1 MNTPAQVAPA
11 LSLRPYQ
18 IDAIAETRRRMA
30 RVRSVLINA
39 PTGAGKTI
47 LGCQI
52 IRLAV
57 EKQRRVLFLA
67 HRRELIDQCA
77 AKLDEAGVLH
87 HGVILAGHA
96 KARAPHAPVQVASIQ
111 TLIRRELPPA
121 DLVMIDECI
130 TGDSL
135 ILTDKGAIPIKDIR
149 IGIRAM
155 SYNNG
160 NVIYSEITDVWMSGE
175 KDVLEIA
182 VETGETI
189 RCTENHLLMTK
200 EGWTKAKDIMP
211 SSQLLLANAG
221 AEPFCKKTS
230 GDGSR
235 FSFQVTK
242 ESPAQEQEINGQWFS
257 MKSKLAL
264 LFAGAGAGKKRARNP
279 AIRLTSSSDTKEAAL
294 TTNTCKGMAAG
305 LYRGTP
311 RLTIQSAKQFLE
323 HFLETQASFIRTK
336 QAERLASVLTTAVP
350 KPHGQST
357 KQTSLKD
364 WAGNPQ
370 EGKTKDLGQLL
381 SQERQGV
388 FLILRRFISYA
399 SRMARKLLV
408 ENGLSRLEKSAWLGG
423 SAMTVQAAGAA
434 SICILKDTHWQ
445 RTKLFASGLGI
456 DMVRQVSAQE
466 SADISGSICLQTL
479 NEKSCQSSSNISQS
493 VCNTSWHQVAHVRR
507 LPQKESVYD
516 ITVAETHCF
525 FANGI
530 LTHNCHR
537 AMAKSYLN
545 LLANYPAAKIIG
557 LTATPERLDGKGL
570 GDLFD
575 DMVVVSTI
583 PNLIAEGFLVEPDCY
598 GAPSGGPDLSRV
610 KKSGGDYRE
619 DQLQAA
625 MDTTELTGELLTNW
639 QRLAA
644 NQKTIVFASGIDHS
658 QHIVNR
664 FRDAGVSAAHLDG
677 ATPLPLR
684 QQIIRDWQS
693 GALQVVS
700 NCAVLTEGFDFP
712 SLECCVLA
720 RPTQSVAMYLQ
731 QVGRVMRPA
740 PGKAGAMVLDHAGCF
755 NAHGL
760 PHDHREWTLE
770 GETER
775 RKRKKAPPKH
785 CRVCSLAHEADES
798 RWLLDSQPHLHGH
811 KALERAKAVLIA
823 GTGLVVC
830 PGCSMSD
837 CLICAAPFNAGSEA
851 PQCTNC
857 GALYTAEE
865 KEQPGDGERALPLE
879 SSDLL
884 ERWTES
890 PANARLKIKNEFAK
904 LINQAREK
912 GYKRGW
918 AFHQLKEK
926 YGDAA
931 LDALPR
937 HTGDWWR
944 QTA

>member
-1 MNTPAQVAPA
+1 MNTPVQVAPI

-121 DLVMIDECI
+121 DLVMIDE
-130 TGDSL
+130 
-135 ILTDKGAIPIKDIR
+135 
-149 IGIRAM
+149 
-155 SYNNG
+155 
-160 NVIYSEITDVWMSGE
+160 
-175 KDVLEIA
+175 
-182 VETGETI
+182 
-189 RCTENHLLMTK
+189 
-200 EGWTKAKDIMP
+200 
-211 SSQLLLANAG
+211 
-221 AEPFCKKTS
+221 
-230 GDGSR
+230 
-235 FSFQVTK
+235 
-242 ESPAQEQEINGQWFS
+242 
-257 MKSKLAL
+257 
-264 LFAGAGAGKKRARNP
+264 
-279 AIRLTSSSDTKEAAL
+279 
-294 TTNTCKGMAAG
+294 
-305 LYRGTP
+305 
-311 RLTIQSAKQFLE
+311 
-323 HFLETQASFIRTK
+323 
-336 QAERLASVLTTAVP
+336 
-350 KPHGQST
+350 
-357 KQTSLKD
+357 
-364 WAGNPQ
+364 
-370 EGKTKDLGQLL
+370 
-381 SQERQGV
+381 
-388 FLILRRFISYA
+388 
-399 SRMARKLLV
+399 
-408 ENGLSRLEKSAWLGG
+408 
-423 SAMTVQAAGAA
+423 
-434 SICILKDTHWQ
+434 
-445 RTKLFASGLGI
+445 
-456 DMVRQVSAQE
+456 
-466 SADISGSICLQTL
+466 
-479 NEKSCQSSSNISQS
+479 
-493 VCNTSWHQVAHVRR
+493 
-507 LPQKESVYD
+507 
-516 ITVAETHCF
+516 
-525 FANGI
+525 
-530 LTHNCHR
+530 CHR

-857 GALYTAEE
+857 GAMYTAEE